1 MKAYLLAAGLGTR
14 LKPLTDHIPKCLV
27 PIAGQA
33 LLGIWFELCA
43 RHGISAVLVNLHHLP
58 DAVRAFVAAYRGPL
72 HIETVHEPVL
82 LGSAGTV
89 SAQREF
95 VAGEA
100 AFWIL
105 YADNLTTVDLTR
117 MLAFHHNR
125 RAEFTIGLAPT
136 DTPREKG
143 ILTLDEDGR
152 VLNFTEKPREPRSNL
167 ANAGLYI
174 AGPSLFELLDPAA
187 PRPFDFG
194 LHVLPRLLGRMHGYR
209 ISEYLQDIGTPAALA
224 SAESHWRQAHHELV
238 NLCN

>member
-14 LKPLTDHIPKCLV
+14 LKPLTDRIPKCLV
-27 PIAGQA
+27 PIAGQP
-33 LLGIWFELCA
+33 LLGIWFDLCA
-43 RHGISAVLVNLHHLP
+43 RHGIHEVLVNLHHLP
-58 DAVRAFVAAYRGPL
+58 EAVRALVAAYRGPL

-89 SAQREF
+89 SAQRDF

-105 YADNLTTVDLTR
+105 YADNLSAVDLTR
-117 MLAFHHNR
+117 MLVFHHR
-125 RAEFTIGLAPT
+125 RHAEFTIGLAPT
-136 DTPREKG
+136 DTPCEKG
-143 ILTLDEDGR
+143 ILTLDDDGR
-152 VLNFTEKPREPRSNL
+152 VLDFTEKPRAPRSNL

-174 AGPSLFELLDPAA
+174 AGPSLFERLDPAA

-194 LHVLPRLLGRMHGYR
+194 FDVLPQLVGRMHGYR
-209 ISEYLQDIGTPAALA
+209 ITEYLQDIGTPAALA
-224 SAESHWRQAHHELV
+224 SAESHWRQGRNELV

>member
-14 LKPLTDHIPKCLV
+14 LKPLTDSMPKCLV
-27 PIAGQA
+27 PIAGQP
-33 LLGIWFELCA
+33 LLGIWFDLCA
-43 RHGISAVLVNLHHLP
+43 RHGISEVLVNLHHLP
-58 DAVRAFVAAYRGPL
+58 DAVRAFVAAYHGPL
-72 HIETVHEPVL
+72 RVETVHEPVL

-89 SAQREF
+89 SAQRDF

-105 YADNLTTVDLTR
+105 YADNLTDVDLTR
-117 MLAFHHNR
+117 MLAFHHSR
-125 RAEFTIGLAPT
+125 HADFTIGLAPT

-143 ILTLDEDGR
+143 ILTLDDDSR
-152 VLNFTEKPREPRSNL
+152 VLDFTEKPPAPRSNL

-174 AGPSLFELLDPAA
+174 AGPSLFELLAATA

-194 LHVLPRLLGRMHGYR
+194 FHVLPQLVGRMHGYR

-224 SAESHWRQAHHELV
+224 SAESHWRQRHNQLV

>member
-14 LKPLTDHIPKCLV
+14 LKPLTDSIPKCLV
-27 PIAGQA
+27 PIAGQP

-43 RHGISAVLVNLHHLP
+43 RHGIREVLVNLHHLP
-58 DAVRAFVAAYRGPL
+58 DAVRAFVANYRGPL

-89 SAQREF
+89 CTQRDF

-105 YADNLTTVDLTR
+105 YADNLTDVDLTR
-117 MLAFHHNR
+117 MLAFHHSR
-125 RAEFTIGLAPT
+125 HAEFTIGLAPT
-136 DTPREKG
+136 TTPREKG
-143 ILTLDEDGR
+143 ILTLGDDER
-152 VLNFTEKPREPRSNL
+152 VVDFTEKPQEPRSNL

-187 PRPFDFG
+187 ARPLDFG
-194 LHVLPRLLGRMHGYR
+194 FHVLPRLVGRMHGYR
-209 ISEYLQDIGTPAALA
+209 ISEYLLDIGTPAALA
-224 SAESHWRQAHHELV
+224 SAESHWRQRA
-238 NLCN
+238 